1 MEPEE
6 VVIKPILTEKSYRL
20 QDEDNTYTFRVRED
34 ANKIQIRE
42 AVEKMFDVQVE
53 DVRTMNQKGKT
64 RSFRFQEG
72 ETPSIKKALVTLE
85 PSYHID
91 LI

>member
-1 MEPEE
+1 MQPEE
-6 VVIKPILTEKSYRL
+6 IVIKPILTEKSYRL
-20 QDEDNTYTFRVRED
+20 QDEENTYTFRVRED

-42 AVEKMFDVQVE
+42 AVEDMFDVEVD

-72 ETPSIKKALVTLE
+72 ETPSIKKALVKLE